1 MKFSVEQDDDIV
13 IFTLKENRL
22 DSAKAGD
29 IKAEFLILCQPTVGA
44 FIIDMT
50 SVEYCDSAGLGA
62 FLLAHRQL
70 KEHGAPVILV
80 GVGEQIMRL
89 LSLSQ
94 IAGLFDYYD
103 TVQEALDDLQQF
115 DDDDFSDDN
124 F

>member
-13 IFTLKENRL
+13 IFTLKETRL
-22 DSAKAGD
+22 DGSNASD

-44 FIIDMT
+44 FIIDLT
-50 SVEYCDSAGLGA
+50 TVEYCDSAGLGA
-62 FLLAHRQL
+62 FLLANRQL

-115 DDDDFSDDN
+115 DDDDNLMEDE
-124 F
+124 